1 MTSPLRTITDP
12 GILPFHLVRS
22 VSSRH
27 QLNWSRAESWGD
39 GTSVS
44 SQCRREGNAAP
55 RSQIFSEPINRKAGS
70 CDSSAH
76 RSDPRILPSGNF
88 VRACTHRHKKVQSEP
103 SDGAKPRP
111 RGTNAEESG
120 TWSEELT
127 KHQFAARSLEERSTS
142 TRAISNSARMRF
154 QARRGVI
161 RRRHYFELPIQ
172 GCASK
177 IFVHSISSMQRV
189 TYWLTRHLIG
199 F

>member
-1 MTSPLRTITDP
+1 MQARRQRCPAIPDLLGADQP
-12 GILPFHLVRS
+12 
-22 VSSRH
+22 
-27 QLNWSRAESWGD
+27 ES
-39 GTSVS
+39 
-44 SQCRREGNAAP
+44 
-55 RSQIFSEPINRKAGS
+55 
-70 CDSSAH
+70 
-76 RSDPRILPSGNF
+76 RILRQL
-88 VRACTHRHKKVQSEP
+88 RASFGSSYPAKRQFRPRTHRHKKVQSEP

-127 KHQFAARSLEERSTS
+127 KHQFAACSLEERLTS